1 MKLLKKY
8 PNRRIYDTESS
19 QFINLEQVRE
29 MVIKRERFKVIH
41 SKTEEDLTRTV
52 LLQII
57 TEQEGEGHQPLL
69 TNRVLE
75 ELIRF
80 YGDQMAQVVGPYIEQ
95 QIVFFLKEQ
104 DKIRQQFQKAFTA
117 PYIKP
122 DKLVK
127 KMVEQYQAFTG
138 KNTNDDNANNDN
150 TEDKGGK

>member
-8 PNRRIYDTESS
+8 PNRRIYDTDSS

-41 SKTEEDLTRTV
+41 SKTEKDLTRTV

-80 YGDQMAQVVGPYIEQ
+80 YGDQMAQVVGPYLEQ
-95 QIVFFLKEQ
+95 QIVYFLKEQ

-117 PYIKP
+117 PYIKS

-127 KMVEQYQAFTG
+127 KIMEQYQAFTG
-138 KNTNDDNANNDN
+138 QKTNDDSTD
-150 TEDKGGK
+150 EKDEK

>member
-8 PNRRIYDTESS
+8 PNRRIYDTDSS

-41 SKTEEDLTRTV
+41 SKTEKDLTRTV

-80 YGDQMAQVVGPYIEQ
+80 YGDQMAQVVGPYLEQ
-95 QIVFFLKEQ
+95 QIVYFLKEQ

-117 PYIKP
+117 PYIKS

-127 KMVEQYQAFTG
+127 KIMEQYQAFTG
-138 KNTNDDNANNDN
+138 QKTNDDSTD
-150 TEDKGGK
+150 EKDEKDEK

>member
-1 MKLLKKY
+1 LKLLKKY

-41 SKTEEDLTRTV
+41 SKTEKDLTRTV

-57 TEQEGEGHQPLL
+57 TEQEDQGHQSLL

-80 YGDQMAQVVGPYIEQ
+80 YGDQMAPVVGPFIEQ

-138 KNTNDDNANNDN
+138 KNTNSDSSGENND
-150 TEDKGGK
+150 K

>member
-41 SKTEEDLTRTV
+41 SKTEVDLTRTV

-57 TEQEGEGHQPLL
+57 TEQEGEGHQSLL

-80 YGDQMAQVVGPYIEQ
+80 YGDQMAPVVGPYIEQ

-104 DKIRQQFQKAFTA
+104 DKIRQQFQKAFTS

-138 KNTNDDNANNDN
+138 KNNSDDNA
-150 TEDKGGK
+150 EDKGGK